1 MADMATMANTDTANK
16 SLAQLIGETHPED
29 QKLMAAYAIAGLLSL
44 VGAFALAAVLV
55 VIKTPALGLANGELY
70 YRMLTGHSILGFVY
84 WFAFIQSALLIAG
97 ATALRDGGRLWSL
110 KLGWLAF
117 ALMALGLV
125 VNMVGVFAGADVLYT
140 AFPPLA
146 ESFPASPLIYLG
158 YLFVAAGAFLITSD
172 FLATVFTWVERK
184 RSLQAWKRMLD
195 EMHISAFAAVC
206 AVPLI
211 FSIVL
216 TAFFLYIP
224 AFRWSMGWISTDARE
239 FALNFRLTYH
249 VMFHII
255 HYIPAM
261 AMIAVAYVLV
271 ELTTGAGSIYRKTV
285 AKGLFLMYPAVVP
298 PTFLYH
304 LMADPSITQGIKII
318 GSALSLLVWIPSL
331 LHMFIVTG
339 MMEAGMRSAGYGLFG
354 WIRHL
359 PWRNPAFAS
368 LIMGMTT
375 FGIAGSLTAV
385 LLQEQTAALLHG
397 TFAVPAY
404 IHPMVVGAASLIYMG
419 AMYYGV
425 TICMKRDLWGPGL
438 ARIQPYLLSVALL
451 VFAWVGT
458 MAGYAGVPRR
468 TADITFGGVAPESW
482 QALMNVAM
490 GVGGTLSLIAGV
502 LFFVVIGMT
511 LFAGKKRPAA
521 AALGGG
527 LAMLAVTRTRE
538 VVYTPTALIPGIIFV
553 LVVLMFTAGAFATMG
568 NWPIRFG

>member
-1 MADMATMANTDTANK
+1 MATMANTDMANK
-16 SLAQLIGETHPED
+16 SLAQLIGETHPDD

-44 VGAFALAAVLV
+44 AGAFALAAVLV
-55 VIKTPALGLANGELY
+55 VIKTPALDLANGELY

-146 ESFPASPLIYLG
+146 ESFPATPLIYLG
-158 YLFVAAGAFLITSD
+158 YLFVAAGAFLITAD

-425 TICMKRDLWGPGL
+425 TICMKRDLWGPRL

>member
-1 MADMATMANTDTANK
+1 MATMANTDMANK
-16 SLAQLIGETHPED
+16 SLAQLIGETHPDD

-55 VIKTPALGLANGELY
+55 VIKTPAFGLANGELY

-158 YLFVAAGAFLITSD
+158 YLFVAAGAFLITAD

-195 EMHISAFAAVC
+195 EMHISTFAAVC

-224 AFRWSMGWISTDARE
+224 ALRWSMGWISTDARE

-368 LIMGMTT
+368 LIMGMAT

-419 AMYYGV
+419 IIYYAV
-425 TICMKRDLWGPGL
+425 SICMKRELWGPGL

-451 VFAWVGT
+451 VFAWAGT
-458 MAGYAGVPRR
+458 LAGYAGVPRR
-468 TADITFGGVAPESW
+468 TADISFGGVAPESW

-490 GVGGTLSLIAGV
+490 GVGGTLTLVAGA

-511 LFAGKKRPAA
+511 MLAGKKLRVASE
-521 AALGGG
+521 LGSD
-527 LAMLAVTRTRE
+527 LAMLRVTRTRE
-538 VVYTPTALIPGIIFV
+538 IVYTPTALIPGIIFV
-553 LVVLMFTAGAFATMG
+553 LVVLMFTAGAFGIMG
-568 NWPIRFG
+568 NWPIQFG

>member
-1 MADMATMANTDTANK
+1 MMNDMASKPEQYPA
-16 SLAQLIGETHPED
+16 SLAQQIGNSHPD
-29 QKLMAAYAIAGLLSL
+29 DRTLMAAYGIAGLLSL
-44 VGAFALAAVLV
+44 VGAFALAAILV

-84 WFAFIQSALLIAG
+84 WFAFIQAALLIAG

-117 ALMALGLV
+117 GFTAVGLV
-125 VNMVGVFAGADVLYT
+125 INMVGVFAGADVLYT

-146 ESFPASPLIYLG
+146 ETFAATPLIYLG
-158 YLFVAAGAFLITSD
+158 YLFVAAGAFLIALD
-172 FLATVFTWVERK
+172 FLATVFTWVEK
-184 RSLQAWKRMLD
+184 KASVEAWKRMLG
-195 EMHISAFAAVC
+195 EIHVSTFAAIC

-216 TAFFLYIP
+216 AAFFLYVP
-224 AFRWSMGWISTDARE
+224 AFLWSLGWISTDARE

-261 AMIAVAYVLV
+261 AMIAAAYVLV
-271 ELTTGAGSIYRKTV
+271 ELTTGANSVYRKTV

-298 PTFLYH
+298 PTFVYH
-304 LMADPSITQGIKII
+304 LMADPSIAQGIKII

-339 MMEAGMRSAGYGLFG
+339 MVEAKMRSAGYSAFG
-354 WIRHL
+354 WMRHL
-359 PWRNPAFAS
+359 PWKNPAFAS
-368 LIMGMTT
+368 LIMGMIT
-375 FGIAGSLTAV
+375 FGIAGGLTAV
-385 LLQEQTAALLHG
+385 LLQEQTASLLHG

-419 AMYYGV
+419 IIYYGV
-425 TICMKRDLWGPGL
+425 SICMRRDLWGSRI

-451 VFAWVGT
+451 VFAWAGT
-458 MAGYAGVPRR
+458 LAGYAGVPRR
-468 TADITFGGVAPESW
+468 TADISFGGLAPASW
-482 QALMNVAM
+482 GTLMNVAV
-490 GVGGTLSLIAGV
+490 GIGGTLTLIAGI

-511 LFAGKKRPAA
+511 MFAGRKLPVAS
-521 AALGGG
+521 GPGND
-527 LAMLAVTRTRE
+527 LAVLDLKPTRE
-538 VVYTPTALIPGIIFV
+538 FAYTPTALIPGVIFV
-553 LVVLMFTAGAFATMG
+553 LVVLMFTAGAFGIMG
-568 NWPIRFG
+568 NWPIQFG

>member
-1 MADMATMANTDTANK
+1 MATMANTDMANK
-16 SLAQLIGETHPED
+16 SLVQLIGETHPDD
-29 QKLMAAYAIAGLLSL
+29 QKLMAAFGIAGLLSL
-44 VGAFALAAVLV
+44 AGSFALAAVLV
-55 VIKTPALGLANGELY
+55 AIKTPALGLASGPLY
-70 YRMLTGHSILGFVY
+70 YRILTGHSILGFVY
-84 WFAFIQSALLIAG
+84 WFAFIQAALLIAG
-97 ATALRDGGRLWSL
+97 ATALRDGGRLWSR

-117 ALMALGLV
+117 AVMALGLV

-146 ESFPASPLIYLG
+146 ESFPATPLIYLG
-158 YLFVAAGAFLITSD
+158 YLLVAAGAFLITFD
-172 FLATVFTWVERK
+172 FLATVCTWVERK

-195 EMHISAFAAVC
+195 QMHISTFAAVC

-224 AFRWSMGWISTDARE
+224 ALRWSMGWISTDARE

-368 LIMGMTT
+368 LIMGMAT

-419 AMYYGV
+419 IIYYAV
-425 TICMKRDLWGPGL
+425 SICMKRELWGPGL

-451 VFAWVGT
+451 VFAWAGT
-458 MAGYAGVPRR
+458 LAGYAGVPRR
-468 TADITFGGVAPESW
+468 TADISFGGVAPESW

-511 LFAGKKRPAA
+511 MLAGKKLRVASE
-521 AALGGG
+521 LGGD
-527 LAMLAVTRTRE
+527 LAMLRVTRTRE
-538 VVYTPTALIPGIIFV
+538 IVYTPTALIPGIIFV
-553 LVVLMFTAGAFATMG
+553 LVVLMFTAGAFGIMG
-568 NWPIRFG
+568 NWPIQFG